1 VLTLAAPRM
10 LGQAFQLA
18 GLLYIEEMRHLYLRL
33 FLRIVNKN
41 RDVYIL
47 KILTLSVAFACAIV
61 ISLFVFN
68 EFGYDKFHDNSDSAF
83 RILQKNISDGFIGNR
98 YSNQIHKKVVSSL
111 SSTFRDSLTLS
122 PVKVMDGL
130 AIIAGNKTWHGQ
142 KLHVADLS
150 ITSVFTFDVAQGD
163 LSNFVAASPSIIL
176 STSTSIRYFGSPLS
190 VGKRLSITAIN
201 DTIEVTVAAVFKDFP
216 TNSHENFNAFVV
228 HDSSTISALNFDLT
242 RSGLYGRV
250 NAKNILHFQK
260 SIDAHLNDLGV
271 SYILQPIADIYFGP
285 RVIGEDAKHGDS
297 YSIYILLCITSLIL
311 FLAVTGFVNLTT
323 LTVPHRSKELAIKKI
338 AGMNEFGL
346 LSGFAKESLLIVF
359 ISFITAIITLFCLK
373 QWIQPVL
380 SMNIV
385 SPFRTI
391 GLEFTLSTILL
402 LLMFGLSPLLITS
415 RFTRATPNRLL
426 SSESITFPRFK
437 RVIALLQLG
446 ICLFLIV
453 ASLVV
458 RRQINYSLIKEP
470 GQNHDQIVYLDYPHH
485 LPGTLAGLR
494 ASLKQLNNA
503 NVVDVIATSQLPN
516 KINSKELG
524 TDFYFIKV
532 DPEFKDFFDLKILGG
547 NWFMAND
554 GDSIV
559 VVNERAK
566 QLMGADTT
574 NVIGTVSSIDNEFNL
589 PEKPLKISKSN
600 AFEYN
605 FLCIRLLEVDI
616 RRTVE
621 TLSNYFATSGTPA
634 TIRFLNTRFEQW
646 LAYQDRLNSLSGIM
660 AIISGL
666 LACCSIYGLCVS
678 IVREKIKQI
687 AIHKLF
693 GASVKNITILL
704 VKEFALQLGLAVLFF
719 GPVTYIVIQEILRS
733 FVYRTHFVW
742 LDPLIPVLY
751 FGIVITLLCGLQANT
766 LNRADL
772 TASLKA

>member
-1 VLTLAAPRM
+1 MSIGSPRTLA
-10 LGQAFQLA
+10 QAFQLA
-18 GLLYIEEMRHLYLRL
+18 GLLYIEGMRRLYLRL
-33 FLRIVNKN
+33 FLRIVNRN

-68 EFGYDKFHDNSDSAF
+68 EFGYDRFHNNSDLAF
-83 RILQKNISDGFIGNR
+83 RVLQKNNSDGFIGNR
-98 YSNQIHKKVVSSL
+98 ISNQIQRKVVNSL
-111 SSTFRDSLTLS
+111 SSTLRDSLTLS
-122 PVKVMDGL
+122 AVKVMDGL
-130 AIIAGNKTWHGQ
+130 VIIAGDKTWHGQ
-142 KLHVADLS
+142 KLHSADPS
-150 ITSVFTFDVAQGD
+150 IKDIFTFDIAQGD
-163 LSNFVAASPSIIL
+163 LANFSADNPAIIL
-176 STSTSIRYFGSPLS
+176 SSSASVQYFGSPSS
-190 VGKRLSITAIN
+190 VGKSLSITAIN
-201 DTIEVTVAAVFKDFP
+201 DTINVTVAAVFNDFP
-216 TNSHENFNAFVV
+216 NNSHEDFRGFIV
-228 HDSSTISALNFDLT
+228 HDSTTIRALNFDPST
-242 RSGLYGRV
+242 SGVYGRA
-250 NAKNILHFQK
+250 NNQSIPHFQE
-260 SIDAHLNDLGV
+260 SIDSHLKDQKL
-271 SYILQPIADIYFGP
+271 SYILQPIIDVYFGP

-323 LTVPHRSKELAIKKI
+323 LTIPHRSKELAIKKI
-338 AGMNEFGL
+338 AGMNQLGL

-359 ISFITAIITLFCLK
+359 ISITIGIIALFCLK
-373 QWIQPVL
+373 EWIQPIL
-380 SMNIV
+380 SMDLI
-385 SPFRTI
+385 STLRTI
-391 GLEFTLSTILL
+391 DLEFILIIIFL
-402 LLMFGLSPLLITS
+402 LVLFGLSPLLITS
-415 RFTRATPNRLL
+415 RFMRAAPSRLL

-446 ICLFLIV
+446 ISLFLIV

-458 RRQINYSLIKEP
+458 RRQINYSLVKEP
-470 GQNHDQIVYLDYPHH
+470 GQNHDQIVYLDYPRH
-485 LPGTLAGLR
+485 LPGTLNGLR
-494 ASLKQLNNA
+494 SALKMNNA
-503 NVVDVIATSQLPN
+503 NVVDVIAMSQLPHS
-516 KINSKELG
+516 INSKELG
-524 TDFYFIKV
+524 TNFYFIKV

-547 NWFMAND
+547 NWFKAND

-566 QLMGADTT
+566 HLMGSDTA
-574 NVIGTVSSIDNEFNL
+574 NVIGTVNNIDNEFNL
-589 PEKPLKISKSN
+589 PEKPLKIIKSN

-621 TLSNYFATSGTPA
+621 TLSNYFATSGTPV

-646 LAYQDRLNSLSGIM
+646 LEYQDRLNSLSGIM

-693 GASVKNITILL
+693 GASVKNITVLL
-704 VKEFALQLGLAVLFF
+704 VKEFALQMGLAILFF

-751 FGIVITLLCGLQANT
+751 CGMIIIILCSLQAST